1 MVEEKKK
8 LTRTARP
15 VFAVMSIKDVDGN
28 PIKVYKEQ
36 ATVHSVHKDAEELL
50 ELVESGTLPTNSFY
64 VRIKMS

>member
-36 ATVHSVHKDAEELL
+36 VTVHSVHKDAEELL